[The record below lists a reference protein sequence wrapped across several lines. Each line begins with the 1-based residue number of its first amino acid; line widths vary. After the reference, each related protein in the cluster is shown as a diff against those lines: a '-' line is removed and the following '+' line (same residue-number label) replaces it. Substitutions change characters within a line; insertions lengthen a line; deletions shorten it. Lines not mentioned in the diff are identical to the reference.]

1 MSSTVPPQ
9 PRQEV
14 RAFWT
19 GPSLSLYEELSLR
32 SFLASGARVQLF
44 SYDDD
49 LIVPDGVE
57 LINANEILP
66 GPVYAFRRAAG
77 DKSLALHSD
86 LFRYVAVEKYGGWYV
101 DVDLIFIGRELPTSP
116 VYIARE
122 TSTAINGAVMKF
134 PAHSPLLQRAI
145 EEARRLLPETAA
157 STSHEARLSLGPSL
171 MTRLLSEFSLEHDAR
186 PRSKAYEIG
195 YDEIPA
201 FFDPASCERLQE
213 RLADSDFTHLWNEVW
228 RWVRIPKNYGPPEGS
243 YLDSLFRR
251 VGIKISPHA
260 RLSYGALA
268 EWFREHRLLQD
279 VKYRIGQD
287 TMPADA
293 MDQLA
298 GWFEKVVAPRREPSS
313 LAVAGKRAAATGAAT
328 AAVKPPVSP
337 LAAATAPQV
346 VQTFWHGDVVG
357 PYQLLCLRSFA
368 DHGHQVEVFTYD
380 SQLRL
385 PGWIERRNAAEIL
398 PRDQILRPLNERFA
412 VHANLFRYALM
423 TMRGGWWIDPA
434 VVLLRP
440 DLPKGDVF
448 VGGPDIFG
456 LSSTGLLRFPKG
468 HPLVKIAMDQTLALG
483 DTIAA
488 WETSGAALL
497 TDLIRQHGA
506 VADFHSREPLGPVS
520 WFQVPALF
528 DPSRRD
534 QLETLCRE
542 VGILQLHDDVWRR
555 SGVPQW
561 MAPPPGSFLDGL
573 VQKHGSETAFVGR
586 MHFDEVNRW
595 IQHMYECV
603 RLRDAQGQQISTQKV
618 SRRTLHYPL

>member
-49 LIVPDGVE
+49 LVVPDGVE
-57 LINANEILP
+57 FINANEILP
-66 GPVYAFRRAAG
+66 GPVYAFHRAAG

-101 DVDLIFIGRELPTSP
+101 DADIIFIGKQLPADP
-116 VYIARE
+116 IYIARE
-122 TSTAINGAVMKF
+122 TEKVINGAVIKF
-134 PAHSPLLQRAI
+134 PAHAPLLQRAI
-145 EEARRLLPETAA
+145 AEARRLLPETAA
-157 STSHEARLSLGPSL
+157 STSHEARVLIGPAL
-171 MTRLLSEFSLEHDAR
+171 VTRLLGEFSLEHVVK
-186 PRSKAYEIG
+186 PRSSAYEIG

-201 FFDPASCERLQE
+201 LFDPASCERLQE
-213 RLADSDFTHLWNEVW
+213 RVADSDFTHLWNEVW
-228 RWVRIPKNYGPPEGS
+228 RWIRIPKNYGPPEGS
-243 YLDSLFRR
+243 YLDSLFRG
-251 VGIKISPHA
+251 VGMKISPHA
-260 RLSYGALA
+260 RLSYGALM
-268 EWFREHRLLQD
+268 EWFREHRLMQD
-279 VKYRIGQD
+279 IKYRIGQD

-293 MDQLA
+293 MDQLG
-298 GWFEKVVAPRREPSS
+298 GWFEKVIAPRSEPSS
-313 LAVAGKRAAATGAAT
+313 GTVAGKRAIATGAAAAAMKT
-328 AAVKPPVSP
+328 AVS
-337 LAAATAPQV
+337 AFASATAPQV
-346 VQTFWHGDVVG
+346 VQTFWHGDVMG

-368 DHGHQVEVFTYD
+368 DRGHQVEVFTYD
-380 SQLRL
+380 SQLHL

-423 TMRGGWWIDPA
+423 VMRGGWWIDPD

-440 DLPKGDVF
+440 DLPKGEVF

-456 LSSTGLLRFPKG
+456 LTSTALLRFPKG

-483 DTIAA
+483 ESIAA
-488 WETSGAALL
+488 WEAAGAALL
-497 TDLIRQHGA
+497 TDLIRQA
-506 VADFHSREPLGPVS
+506 MADFRSRQPLGPVT

-528 DPSRRD
+528 DPSQRD

-542 VGILQLHDDVWRR
+542 VGTLQLHDDVWRR
-555 SGVPQW
+555 SGVSQQ
-561 MAPPPGSFLDGL
+561 MAPPLGSFLDGL
-573 VQKHGSETAFVGR
+573 VKRHEIDKAFVGR

-603 RLRDAQGQQISTQKV
+603 QLRDAQGYQISTQKV
-618 SRRTLHYPL
+618 PS

>member
-49 LIVPDGVE
+49 LVVPDGVE
-57 LINANEILP
+57 LVNANDILP
-66 GPVYAFRRAAG
+66 GPVYAFRHAAG

-86 LFRYVAVEKYGGWYV
+86 LFRYVAVEKYGGWYL
-101 DVDLIFIGRELPTSP
+101 DLDIIFIGQELSASSI
-116 VYIARE
+116 YIARE
-122 TSTAINGAVMKF
+122 TANVINGAVMKF

-157 STSHEARLSLGPSL
+157 SSSHETRVLIGPSL
-171 MTRLLSEFSLEHDAR
+171 MTRLLSEFSLEHVVQ
-186 PRSKAYEIG
+186 PRSNAYEIG

-213 RLADSDFTHLWNEVW
+213 RVADSDFTHLWNEVW
-228 RWVRIPKNYGPPEGS
+228 RWIRIPKNYGPPEGS

-251 VGIKISPHA
+251 VGMKISPHA

-287 TMPADA
+287 TMPPDA
-293 MDQLA
+293 MDQLV
-298 GWFEKVVAPRREPSS
+298 GWFEKVIAPRSEPSS
-313 LAVAGKRAAATGAAT
+313 AVAIKQAAGTGAAT
-328 AAVKPPVSP
+328 AAVKPAVSAF
-337 LAAATAPQV
+337 AATTAPQV
-346 VQTFWHGDVVG
+346 VQTFWHGDMMG
-357 PYQLLCLRSFA
+357 PYQLLCLRSFV
-368 DHGHQVEVFTYD
+368 DRGHQVEVFTYD
-380 SQLRL
+380 SHLHL
-385 PGWIERRNAAEIL
+385 PGWIERRNAAEVL
-398 PRDQILRPLNERFA
+398 PRDQVLRPLSERFA
-412 VHANLFRYALM
+412 VHANLFRYALLA
-423 TMRGGWWIDPA
+423 MRGGWWVDPD
-434 VVLLRP
+434 VVLLQP
-440 DLPKGDVF
+440 DLPKGEVF

-456 LSSTGLLRFPKG
+456 LTSTGLLRFPKG
-468 HPLVKIAMDQTLALG
+468 HPLVKIAIDQTLALG
-483 DTIAA
+483 ENIAA
-488 WETSGAALL
+488 WEASGAVLL

-506 VADFHSREPLGPVS
+506 MADFHSREPLGPVS

-528 DPSRRD
+528 DPSQRH

-542 VGILQLHDDVWRR
+542 ACTLQLHNDVWRR

-561 MAPPPGSFLDGL
+561 MAPPSGSFLDGL
-573 VQKHGSETAFVGR
+573 IQKQGIETSFVGW

-603 RLRDAQGQQISTQKV
+603 RLRDAQDQRISTQKV
-618 SRRTLHYPL
+618 SR

>member
-1 MSSTVPPQ
+1 MSSTVPQQ
-9 PRQEV
+9 PRQEI

-19 GPSLSLYEELSLR
+19 GPNLSLYEELSLR

-49 LIVPDGVE
+49 LVVPDGVE

-66 GPVYAFRRAAG
+66 GPVYAFRHAAG

-86 LFRYVAVEKYGGWYV
+86 LFRYVAVEKYGGWYL
-101 DVDLIFIGRELPTSP
+101 DLDIIFIGRELPASP

-122 TSTAINGAVMKF
+122 TAKVINGAVMKF

-157 STSHEARLSLGPSL
+157 STSHETRVLIGPAL
-171 MTRLLSEFSLEHDAR
+171 MTRLLSEFSLEHVVR
-186 PRSKAYEIG
+186 PRSQAYEIG

-213 RLADSDFTHLWNEVW
+213 RVADSDFTHLWNEVW

-251 VGIKISPHA
+251 VGMKTSPHA

-279 VKYRIGQD
+279 VKYHIGQD

-298 GWFEKVVAPRREPSS
+298 DWFEKAIVPRSAASS
-313 LAVAGKRAAATGAAT
+313 GAVAISAPASGFAAAAM
-328 AAVKPPVSP
+328 KPPISAF
-337 LAAATAPQV
+337 AAATAPQV
-346 VQTFWHGDVVG
+346 VQTFWHGDMVG
-357 PYQLLCLRSFA
+357 PYQLLCLRSFF
-368 DHGHQVEVFTYD
+368 DRGHQVEVFTYD

-398 PRDQILRPLNERFA
+398 PRDRILRPLNERLA

-423 TMRGGWWIDPA
+423 AMRGGWWIDPD
-434 VVLLRP
+434 VVLLQP
-440 DLPKGDVF
+440 DLPKGEVF

-456 LSSTGLLRFPKG
+456 LTSTGLLRFPKG
-468 HPLVKIAMDQTLALG
+468 HPLVKIAIDQTLALG
-483 DTIAA
+483 ETIAA
-488 WETSGAALL
+488 WEASGAALL
-497 TDLIRQHGA
+497 TDLIRHHGA
-506 VADFHSREPLGPVS
+506 MADFQSREPLGPVS
-520 WFQVPALF
+520 WFQVPGLF
-528 DPSRRD
+528 DPSERD

-542 VGILQLHDDVWRR
+542 VGVLQLHDNVWRR

-561 MAPPPGSFLDGL
+561 MAPPSGSFLDSL
-573 VQKHGSETAFVGR
+573 VEKHGIETAFAGR

-603 RLRDAQGQQISTQKV
+603 RLREAQDHRISTQKV
-618 SRRTLHYPL
+618 SQ